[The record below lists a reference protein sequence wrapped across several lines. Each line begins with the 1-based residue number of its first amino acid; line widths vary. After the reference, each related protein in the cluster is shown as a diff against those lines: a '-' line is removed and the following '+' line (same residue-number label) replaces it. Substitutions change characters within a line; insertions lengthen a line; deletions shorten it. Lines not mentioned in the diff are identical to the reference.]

1 MKIKK
6 RRSLLPALV
15 LLLSCAACAAAPMTD
30 PIMDSAGAVGEA
42 GVSRIAAVLRN
53 RGSFAVRYEEKW
65 QLERYDEEEG
75 IFVMAPYEEI
85 QYKDPAW
92 QVPAGCRPVYPR
104 GSGECGRPA
113 LCAVRNFP
121 LRNSGTIRGE
131 GGKAL
136 LFGPRLFAPRMCP
149 VADVPRKKFWLK
161 IGRGP

>member
-15 LLLSCAACAAAPMTD
+15 LLLSCAAAPMTD

-53 RGSFAVRYEEKW
+53 RGPFAVRYEEKW

-85 QYKDPAW
+85 QYKEPI
-92 QVPAGCRPVYPR
+92 Y
-104 GSGECGRPA
+104 
-113 LCAVRNFP
+113 FP
-121 LRNSGTIRGE
+121 LILTEMGPGVTTPFG
-131 GGKAL
+131 AL

-149 VADVPRKKFWLK
+149 VKNF
-161 IGRGP
+161 G